1 MKSVFFTQFLNTAIL
16 LLLVNGNTQQ
26 TFLKF
31 VGLDGQFPDFTL
43 EWYVD
48 IGPALVQTMFIAAI
62 FPAIEFGYGYP
73 MKVFFRKLDSGWKKT
88 AKK

>member
-1 MKSVFFTQFLNTAIL
+1 
-16 LLLVNGNTQQ
+16 
-26 TFLKF
+26 
-31 VGLDGQFPDFTL
+31 
-43 EWYVD
+43 
-48 IGPALVQTMFIAAI
+48 MFIAAI